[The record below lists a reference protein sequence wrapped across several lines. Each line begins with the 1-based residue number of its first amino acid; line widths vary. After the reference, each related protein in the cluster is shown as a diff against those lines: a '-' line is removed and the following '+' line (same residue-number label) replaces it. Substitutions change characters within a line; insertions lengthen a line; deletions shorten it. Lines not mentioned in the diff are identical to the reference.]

1 MKKIGNVW
9 KERIGLACLLV
20 GVVIFFGLAGKG
32 DFSSATG
39 ASYDILGRGNV
50 ILTLLGISLTFAG
63 MKILPK

>member
-32 DFSSATG
+32 DFS
-39 ASYDILGRGNV
+39 YDILGRGNV